1 MKRYDTDVAI
11 IGGGSAGLAAAIV
24 VAKEGKNAL
33 ILERDKELG
42 GITLQC
48 IHNGFGIHEFK
59 EELTGPE
66 FVQRFINK
74 VKELDIPYKLETMV
88 IKISKDKTIYAIN
101 KDEGLIE
108 IKAKAIVLCMGCR
121 ERTRGSINMP
131 GFRPAGIYT
140 AGQAQRFVNVEG
152 YLPGRSYVIL
162 GSGDIGMIMARR
174 LTWEGCQVKAVVE
187 IQPYVSGL
195 LRNQVQCL
203 EDYDIP
209 LITTYTVTKIHGRNR
224 VKGVTISKVDRK
236 FDRIIGT
243 DRFIEC
249 DTLLLSVGL
258 IPENELTQNCGAEI
272 SSNGGPIVD
281 NNLQTTKEGIF
292 ACGNVLQVH
301 DLVDLVVAEAKRAGL
316 NTIKYINNELGKDI
330 GKKKHIKCVAG
341 ENVNYVKPDLIN
353 ISDLSEEIIFSF
365 RVNHPERRILIQF
378 KDDDNKVLFKKKRRY
393 VLPSE
398 MIELNVNLLET
409 GISEKTRQ
417 IQIEVVPEPEI
428 LFDNRNDFE
437 KWRGSI

>member
-1 MKRYDTDVAI
+1 MVKK
-11 IGGGSAGLAAAIV
+11 AGLDV
-24 VAKEGKNAL
+24 L
-33 ILERDKELG
+33 ILERDRELG

-66 FVQRFINK
+66 FVQRFINEAL
-74 VKELDIPYKLETMV
+74 ELGIKYKLDTMV
-88 IKISKDKTIYAIN
+88 IKVTKEKIVYAIN
-101 KDEGLIE
+101 SSEGMLE
-108 IKAKAIVLCMGCR
+108 IKAKAIILAMGCR

-152 YLPGRSYVIL
+152 YLPGSSYVIL

-174 LTWEGCQVKAVVE
+174 LTWEGCKVKAVVE

-195 LRNQVQCL
+195 IRNQVQCL

-209 LITTYTVTKIHGRNR
+209 LITSYTITRIHGRHR

-258 IPENELTQNCGAEI
+258 IPENELTHNAGAEI
-272 SSNGGPIVD
+272 SLNGGPVVD
-281 NNLQTTKEGIF
+281 NNLETTIDGIF

-316 NTIKYINNELGKDI
+316 NAIEYVNERHEKPLETKDL
-330 GKKKHIKCVAG
+330 IKCISG
-341 ENVNYVKPDLIN
+341 DNVNYIKPDQFN
-353 ISDLSEEIIFSF
+353 KSDQANDIIFSF
-365 RVNHPERRILIQF
+365 RVKRPDRRILIQF
-378 KDDDNKVLFKKKRRY
+378 KDQDNKVIYKRKRRY
-393 VLPSE
+393 VIPSE
-398 MIELNVNLLET
+398 MIEIKLNLKELE
-409 GISEKTRQ
+409 IPQDCKRLE
-417 IQIEVVPEPEI
+417 IEVIPQPEVLI
-428 LFDNRNDFE
+428 DNA
-437 KWRGSI
+437 

>member
-1 MKRYDTDVAI
+1 M

-24 VAKEGKNAL
+24 IKKAGLDVL
-33 ILERDKELG
+33 ILERDRELG

-66 FVQRFINK
+66 FVQRFINEAMDLG
-74 VKELDIPYKLETMV
+74 VKYKLDTMV
-88 IKISKDKTIYAIN
+88 VKVTKEKIVYAIN
-101 KDEGLIE
+101 NTDGMLE
-108 IKAKAIVLCMGCR
+108 IKAKAIILAMGCR

-174 LTWEGCQVKAVVE
+174 LTWEGCKVKAVVE

-203 EDYDIP
+203 EDYNIP
-209 LITTYTVTKIHGRNR
+209 LITSYTITRIHGRHR

-258 IPENELTQNCGAEI
+258 IPENELTQNAGAAI
-272 SSNGGPIVD
+272 SLNGGPVVD
-281 NNLQTTKEGIF
+281 NNLETTIDGIF

-316 NTIKYINNELGKDI
+316 NAVEYINNRYEKPVEQKDL
-330 GKKKHIKCVAG
+330 IKCIAG
-341 ENVNYVKPDLIN
+341 DNVNYVKPDHFKK
-353 ISDLSEEIIFSF
+353 SDESKDIIFSF
-365 RVNHPERRILIQF
+365 RSKRPDRRILIQF
-378 KDDDNKVLFKKKRRY
+378 KDQDNKVLYKRKRRY
-393 VLPSE
+393 VIPSE
-398 MIELNVNLLET
+398 MIEIKLNLEELE
-409 GISEKTRQ
+409 IPQECKSL
-417 IQIEVVPEPEI
+417 EVEIIPQPEVLI
-428 LFDNRNDFE
+428 DN
-437 KWRGSI
+437 G

>member
-1 MKRYDTDVAI
+1 MITKKIKTDVAI

-24 VAKEGKNAL
+24 VKKAGLDVL
-33 ILERDKELG
+33 ILERDRELG

-66 FVQRFINK
+66 FVQRFINEAMDLG
-74 VKELDIPYKLETMV
+74 VKYKLDTMV
-88 IKISKDKTIYAIN
+88 IKVTKEKIIYAIN
-101 KDEGLIE
+101 NKDGMLE
-108 IKAKAIVLCMGCR
+108 IKAKAIILAMGCR

-174 LTWEGCQVKAVVE
+174 LTWEGCEVKAVVE

-203 EDYDIP
+203 EDYGIP
-209 LITTYTVTKIHGRNR
+209 LITSYTITRIHGRHR

-258 IPENELTQNCGAEI
+258 IPENELTQNAGAEI
-272 SSNGGPIVD
+272 SLNGGPVVD
-281 NNLQTTKEGIF
+281 NNLETTIDGIF

-316 NTIKYINNELGKDI
+316 NAIEYVNTRYEKPMEEKDL
-330 GKKKHIKCVAG
+330 IKCIAG
-341 ENVNYVKPDLIN
+341 ENVNYVKPDHFN
-353 ISDLSEEIIFSF
+353 KSDESKDIIFSF
-365 RVNHPERRILIQF
+365 RTKRPDRRILIQF
-378 KDDDNKVLFKKKRRY
+378 KDQDNKVIYKRKRRY
-393 VLPSE
+393 VIPSE
-398 MIELNVNLLET
+398 MIEINLNLKELEIPQDCKSLEVEVIPQPEVLIDNL
-409 GISEKTRQ
+409 
-417 IQIEVVPEPEI
+417 
-428 LFDNRNDFE
+428 
-437 KWRGSI
+437 